1 MLLVAPFRPQRTWLP
16 LLHRL
21 NRRAPWRLPA
31 RENSSRLGGWIRP
44 AWMRECHPPGY
55 SITGKLFSN
64 WCTGQSE
71 DPVRCSAPTFL
82 GCSAVP
88 PRQGPV
94 SFYSESVCHVDTL
107 ESIIAQPQW
116 VATVRCLSS

>member
-31 RENSSRLGGWIRP
+31 GENSSRLGGWIRP

-55 SITGKLFSN
+55 SITEESCFP
-64 WCTGQSE
+64 TGVQ
-71 DPVRCSAPTFL
+71 VRVKTQCVALRLRFWGVLPSLL
-82 GCSAVP
+82 GRGRSHSTPKAFVMST
-88 PRQGPV
+88 R
-94 SFYSESVCHVDTL
+94 
-107 ESIIAQPQW
+107 
-116 VATVRCLSS
+116 